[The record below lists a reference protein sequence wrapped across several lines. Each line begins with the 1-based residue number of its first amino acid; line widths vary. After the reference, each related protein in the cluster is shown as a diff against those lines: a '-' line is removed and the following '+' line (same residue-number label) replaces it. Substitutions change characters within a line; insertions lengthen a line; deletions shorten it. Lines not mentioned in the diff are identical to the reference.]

1 MCSNHHGNEPSQII
15 RDIVVPVISVAV
27 ILAAAISLIV
37 YYLCNR
43 RKNSHGL
50 VRLQEECDIDDPH
63 DNTIN
68 DQPTVQAAQEVL
80 GRSTEVQVGLTTPS
94 EADQMQ
100 YSKETMKELIHKQ
113 LFDKYHSSPSSSLV
127 F

>member
-1 MCSNHHGNEPSQII
+1 M
-15 RDIVVPVISVAV
+15 
-27 ILAAAISLIV
+27 
-37 YYLCNR
+37 
-43 RKNSHGL
+43 
-50 VRLQEECDIDDPH
+50 RLQEECDIDDRH

-80 GRSTEVQVGLTTPS
+80 GRSTKVQVGLTTPS

-100 YSKETMKELIHKQ
+100 YSKEMMKELIHKQ